1 MAERRGSKSEHSRSK
16 RPPATTPK
24 GRENDLISLAVDL
37 AEKKLKDGTA
47 PAQVIAHYLK
57 LGSTREHLEQ
67 MRIAQENALMAKK
80 IEQIDSQ
87 KRIEDLYTEAIAA
100 MRNYGAGLA
109 PTVGDDEFED

>member
-1 MAERRGSKSEHSRSK
+1 MAERRKTSPVQGRSK

-24 GRENDLISLAVDL
+24 GRENELISLAVDL

-57 LGSTREHLEQ
+57 LGSTRETLEQ
-67 MRIAQENALMAKK
+67 QRIAQENALMAKK

-87 KRIEDLYTEAIAA
+87 KRLEDLYVDAIAA
-100 MRNYGAGLA
+100 MRNYGAGIA
-109 PTVGDDEFED
+109 PTEGEEEFED

>member
-1 MAERRGSKSEHSRSK
+1 MAERRQSKADTGRSK

-24 GRENDLISLAVDL
+24 GRENELISLAVDL
-37 AEKKLKDGTA
+37 AEKKMRDGTA

-57 LGSTREHLEQ
+57 LGSTREQLEQ
-67 MRIAQENALMAKK
+67 SRIAQENALMAKK

-100 MRNYGAGLA
+100 MRNYGAGMA
-109 PTVGDDEFED
+109 PSVEEEDYED